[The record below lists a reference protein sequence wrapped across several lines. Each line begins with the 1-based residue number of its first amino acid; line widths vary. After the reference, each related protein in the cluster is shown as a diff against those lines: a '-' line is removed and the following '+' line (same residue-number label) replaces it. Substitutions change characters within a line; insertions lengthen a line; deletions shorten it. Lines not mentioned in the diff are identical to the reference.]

1 MKKQIVW
8 NRISELVPENSFTN
22 KTDDPYQFYET
33 ERTLQMRLLNWCFS
47 LNTIKTIN
55 RNESSYTLK
64 HIYENFTYGEYI
76 TNGQMKGAMS
86 VAGFDVADIDSNNWK
101 FNVKTK
107 DISVERLINDRQRD
121 LRVGYRYDMA
131 RLRNP
136 QFMTE
141 EEIERMQIV
150 GARMAN
156 LFNNN

>member
-1 MKKQIVW
+1 M
-8 NRISELVPENSFTN
+8 
-22 KTDDPYQFYET
+22 
-33 ERTLQMRLLNWCFS
+33 
-47 LNTIKTIN
+47 
-55 RNESSYTLK
+55 
-64 HIYENFTYGEYI
+64 YGEYI
-76 TNGQMKGAMS
+76 TNGQMKGAML
-86 VAGFDVADIDSNNWK
+86 VAGFDVAYIDSNNWK

-107 DISVERLINDRQRD
+107 DISVERLIIDRQRD

-136 QFMTE
+136 QLMTE

>member
-64 HIYENFTYGEYI
+64 HIYENFMYGEYI
-76 TNGQMKGAMS
+76 TNGQMKGAML
-86 VAGFDVADIDSNNWK
+86 VAGFDVAYIDSNNWK

-136 QFMTE
+136 QLMTE